1 MDVLA
6 VITAPSG
13 SGSRSFAGRPLALQ
27 AVEKAQA
34 ARVVGRTC
42 LVTADAALA
51 VLAADAGT
59 DIIAPPADGD
69 RATLIDAALEAA
81 AVSDGY
87 VPAFVALL
95 DAACPFFDTEAID
108 GALAHLLRCGADSLI
123 AVYPLDEPI
132 WLQDEGGAA
141 RPLEGRTNERRYVET
156 TAVTV
161 VRVGIFEQAGELPA
175 GRIVLYEVPE
185 ATALRLADGADWSQA
200 ERLAARANRVR
211 AKALL
216 RDIRLLVLDFD
227 GVLTDNR
234 VLVLEDGR
242 EAVLCSR
249 GDGMGI
255 GLLKAA
261 GVPVTVLSKE
271 VNPVVG
277 ARCRKLGIPHV
288 QGIDDKI
295 AELRKM
301 AAERRLDLTQ
311 IAYMGND
318 VNDLA
323 CMEACGVAIAPAD
336 AHPPALRIADLVT
349 TADGGFGAVREVCDL
364 LLEVQAEQAEK
375 ATAAV

>member
-1 MDVLA
+1 M
-6 VITAPSG
+6 
-13 SGSRSFAGRPLALQ
+13 
-27 AVEKAQA
+27 
-34 ARVVGRTC
+34 
-42 LVTADAALA
+42 
-51 VLAADAGT
+51 
-59 DIIAPPADGD
+59 
-69 RATLIDAALEAA
+69 
-81 AVSDGY
+81 
-87 VPAFVALL
+87 
-95 DAACPFFDTEAID
+95 
-108 GALAHLLRCGADSLI
+108 
-123 AVYPLDEPI
+123 
-132 WLQDEGGAA
+132 
-141 RPLEGRTNERRYVET
+141 
-156 TAVTV
+156 
-161 VRVGIFEQAGELPA
+161 
-175 GRIVLYEVPE
+175 PE

-261 GVPVTVLSKE
+261 GVPVMVLSKE

-301 AAERRLDLTQ
+301 AAERRLDLAE

-336 AHPPALRIADLVT
+336 AHPSALRIADLVT
-349 TADGGFGAVREVCDL
+349 TACGGFGAVREVCDVL
-364 LLEVQAEQAEK
+364 VDVLAEQATTT
-375 ATAAV
+375 TAEV